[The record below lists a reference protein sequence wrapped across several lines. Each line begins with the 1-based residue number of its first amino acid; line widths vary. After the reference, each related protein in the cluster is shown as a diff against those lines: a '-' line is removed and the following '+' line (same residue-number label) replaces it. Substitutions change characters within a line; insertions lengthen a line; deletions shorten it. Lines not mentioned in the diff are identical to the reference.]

1 MMKTK
6 STKRALLMS
15 ALSLLLCVSMLVG
28 STFAWFTDSVTS
40 GKNTIQSGNL
50 DVKLEYSVQKDG
62 VWTAYEEVDSETDI
76 FGYNNWEPG
85 YTAIAKFRV
94 TNVGSLALKYQL
106 TADVY
111 EEIPGVNVAGKEFL
125 LSDYLYTEVVD
136 ADATREEIL
145 ASTTGKRLKAPE
157 RSDVPLTDLVVSARA
172 LEKNQSEEVA
182 LAIWMPTTVGNE
194 ANHNG
199 TNQPA
204 ISFGI
209 NLLATQQTS
218 EKDSFNNQY
227 DVNATY
233 PALAW
238 ASKPIDP
245 AASFVALDLLRA
257 NGSKAGFAEFPVAAL
272 DTAAENVTVKVVETK
287 TYANLTIEDD
297 QTAVTYEVTAEG
309 VKAGNTTPIKVSLT
323 VGAGKTGVK
332 LYHYGNEITDAV
344 YDANDGTIVFYTTSF
359 SPFSVVYD
367 AVAVEENEE
376 DLNTTVPKATVT
388 DADEFENVA
397 LGWTGWGGFNPVA
410 GAAQQLNSVYL
421 FEAPHDSTTVQDCAY
436 KDWGCDYFVMLESDN
451 LSVLPEGSITLGGNY
466 GGYGWVGFDNPTVN
480 TNEWIPLLGSV
491 MGDGESGWTYADVVG
506 LVKQF
511 WCGVGVANGNANGSI
526 ADLSDAKFVVELRL
540 TNPEDPTDV
549 KTTNRV
555 TYTFANGNSSISDVV
570 NSGDELQDAVNNGS
584 GDIVLGGDIDLSQGI
599 VIPGN

>member
-1 MMKTK
+1 MTKTK

-15 ALSLLLCVSMLVG
+15 ALALITCVSMLVG

-50 DVKLEYSVQKDG
+50 DVKLEYSIQKDG
-62 VWTAYEEVDSETDI
+62 VWSEYAEVDANTDI

-111 EEIPGVNVAGKEFL
+111 EEIPGVNVAGQEFL
-125 LSDYLYTEVVD
+125 LSDYLYTEVV
-136 ADATREEIL
+136 AANATREQIL

-199 TNQPA
+199 TKQPS

-209 NLLATQQTS
+209 NLIATQQTS
-218 EKDSFNNQY
+218 EKDSFNDQY
-227 DVNATY
+227 DVSAAY
-233 PALAW
+233 PLVAW
-238 ASKPIDP
+238 ASKPVADTG
-245 AASFVALDLLRA
+245 FVALDLLRA
-257 NGSKAGFAEFPVAAL
+257 NGSKAGFAEFPAAAL
-272 DTAAENVTVKVVETK
+272 DTAEENVTVKVVETK
-287 TYANLTIEDD
+287 TNPTVVIEDD
-297 QTAVTYEVTAEG
+297 QTAKTYEITAEG
-309 VKAGNTTPIKVSLT
+309 VKAGNTAPIKVVLN
-323 VGAGKTGVK
+323 VGTGLTGVK
-332 LYHYGNEITDAV
+332 LYHYGNEIPDAV
-344 YDANDGTIVFYTTSF
+344 YDADGTITFYTTSF
-359 SPFSVVYD
+359 SPFTVVYD

-376 DLNTTVPKATVT
+376 DLNTTVPKADVS
-388 DADEFENVA
+388 DADEFENVPLA
-397 LGWTGWGGFNPVA
+397 WTGWGGFNPAA
-410 GAAQQLNSVYL
+410 GTAQQLNSVYL

-511 WCGVGVANGNANGSI
+511 WCGVGVANGNANGTI

-555 TYTFANGNSSISDVV
+555 TYTFANGDSSISDVV

-599 VIPGN
+599 VIPAP